1 MGIVV
6 PLKTITD
13 EETKWLPVTC
23 RERLDGSCENAM
35 VVGDTD
41 LRTGAG
47 RALPQSGF
55 RELQPDSSSNRTR
68 SATRVVVDVNIIFMN
83 VSSAWIDSMRQ
94 YCILMGAFRQI
105 I

>member
-1 MGIVV
+1 MGSVV
-6 PLKTITD
+6 PLNTITD

-23 RERLDGSCENAM
+23 REKLDGNCENAI
-35 VVGDTD
+35 VVGDTE

-68 SATRVVVDVNIIFMN
+68 SAARVVVDANIIFMN
-83 VSSAWIDSMRQ
+83 VSSAWKDSMRQ
-94 YCILMGAFRQI
+94 YCILIGAFRQI